1 MLDDPFGP
9 SPRVRNVLEGSTV
22 ENGRL
27 QGRPL
32 EGGSLLQPALSYDGK
47 TVLFAYTECG
57 LSAGRASAE
66 GRPSDPTW
74 GVEMKER
81 PPWAPKTSYH
91 IFRVN
96 VGGTGLIQLT
106 DGPWNDLH
114 PNWLPDG
121 RIVFIS
127 ERRGGFGRCHGRPVP
142 LFTLHAMDADGRNM
156 ARLASPKSEKEVA
169 NWRRVCTWAAS
180 NGFRFPYRGA
190 QAMVTTETAH
200 RGSQIRPSAR
210 RGGGARCCNAHYNGP
225 GSS

>member
-47 TVLFAYTECG
+47 TVLFAYKECG

-81 PPWAPKTSYH
+81 PPWTPKT
-91 IFRVN
+91 
-96 VGGTGLIQLT
+96 
-106 DGPWNDLH
+106 
-114 PNWLPDG
+114 
-121 RIVFIS
+121 
-127 ERRGGFGRCHGRPVP
+127 
-142 LFTLHAMDADGRNM
+142 
-156 ARLASPKSEKEVA
+156 
-169 NWRRVCTWAAS
+169 
-180 NGFRFPYRGA
+180 
-190 QAMVTTETAH
+190 
-200 RGSQIRPSAR
+200 
-210 RGGGARCCNAHYNGP
+210 
-225 GSS
+225 